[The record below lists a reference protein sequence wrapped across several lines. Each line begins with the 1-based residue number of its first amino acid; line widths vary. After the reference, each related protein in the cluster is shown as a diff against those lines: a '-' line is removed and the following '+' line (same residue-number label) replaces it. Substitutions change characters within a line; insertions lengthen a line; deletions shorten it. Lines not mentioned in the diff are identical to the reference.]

1 MNRRTFIRAAGAA
14 AAVSWLPWPAQAAS
28 ARGERRLL
36 VLVELKGGNDGFNT
50 LVPYTDAEYYRLRPS
65 VAIPREQVLSLD
77 ARAGLHPEL
86 RPLLTLWQAGELAL
100 IQNVGY
106 PKPNLSHFRSIEIWD
121 TASSSSEYLDAG
133 WLTRSFMA
141 APLPPGSAAD
151 GVVVGGAELGPLG
164 GAASRAV
171 TLTNP
176 EQFLNQSRFAMPGNT
191 TAGNPALA
199 HVLRV
204 EQAVIGAAARLRAD
218 RTFTTAFPAGNF
230 GNAVRTAAQVAAANA
245 GVPVIKLALN
255 GFDTHVGQLARQR
268 IQLPQH
274 RAKRSGIQRRGRTQH
289 HARLVPAQRT
299 QHQSRGREVA
309 GQRRDD
315 GARRCPAGCGRG
327 DPDVRSRSAR
337 RVDGASGRG
346 RLHGPHLAAGLPDP
360 CRPDRQGPCSQRLL
374 HHHGRRQSGDLQA
387 VPLQSAALRACLH
400 QPLAPAHL
408 PGRGTGCHRTC
419 QTQPD

>member
-100 IQNVGY
+100 VQNVGY

-255 GFDTHVGQLARQR
+255 GFDTHVGQLARQAR
-268 IQLPQH
+268 LLKDLAEGIVALKSALTELGLWDSTLVMTYAEFGRRPQQNQSGGTDH
-274 RAKRSGIQRRGRTQH
+274 GTASVHMVTGGRVRGGLYGEAPDFTRLDSTGNVQHAVDFRALYATALERWWGMDAAGVLRGRYT
-289 HARLVPAQRT
+289 
-299 QHQSRGREVA
+299 
-309 GQRRDD
+309 
-315 GARRCPAGCGRG
+315 
-327 DPDVRSRSAR
+327 
-337 RVDGASGRG
+337 
-346 RLHGPHLAAGLPDP
+346 
-360 CRPDRQGPCSQRLL
+360 
-374 HHHGRRQSGDLQA
+374 
-387 VPLQSAALRACLH
+387 PLELIKA
-400 QPLAPAHL
+400 
-408 PGRGTGCHRTC
+408 
-419 QTQPD
+419 

>member
-255 GFDTHVGQLARQR
+255 GFDTHVGQLARQAR
-268 IQLPQH
+268 LLKDLAEGIVALKSALTELGLWDSTLVMTYAEFGRRPQQNQSGGTDH
-274 RAKRSGIQRRGRTQH
+274 GTASVHMVTGGRVRGGLYGEAPDFTRLDSTGNVQHAVDFRALYATALERWWGMDAAGVLRGRY
-289 HARLVPAQRT
+289 A
-299 QHQSRGREVA
+299 
-309 GQRRDD
+309 
-315 GARRCPAGCGRG
+315 
-327 DPDVRSRSAR
+327 
-337 RVDGASGRG
+337 
-346 RLHGPHLAAGLPDP
+346 
-360 CRPDRQGPCSQRLL
+360 
-374 HHHGRRQSGDLQA
+374 
-387 VPLQSAALRACLH
+387 PLELIKA
-400 QPLAPAHL
+400 
-408 PGRGTGCHRTC
+408 
-419 QTQPD
+419 

>member
-100 IQNVGY
+100 VQNVGY

-255 GFDTHVGQLARQR
+255 GFDTHVGQLARQAR
-268 IQLPQH
+268 LLKDLAEGIVALKSALTELGLWDSTLVMTYAEFGRRPQQNQSGGTDH
-274 RAKRSGIQRRGRTQH
+274 GTASVHMVTGGRVRGGLYGDAPDFTRLDSTGNVQHAVDFRALYATALERWWGMDATGVLRGRY
-289 HARLVPAQRT
+289 A
-299 QHQSRGREVA
+299 
-309 GQRRDD
+309 
-315 GARRCPAGCGRG
+315 
-327 DPDVRSRSAR
+327 
-337 RVDGASGRG
+337 
-346 RLHGPHLAAGLPDP
+346 
-360 CRPDRQGPCSQRLL
+360 
-374 HHHGRRQSGDLQA
+374 
-387 VPLQSAALRACLH
+387 PLELIKA
-400 QPLAPAHL
+400 
-408 PGRGTGCHRTC
+408 
-419 QTQPD
+419 

>member
-100 IQNVGY
+100 VQNVGY

-218 RTFTTAFPAGNF
+218 RTFTTAFPTGNF

-245 GVPVIKLALN
+245 GIPVIKLALN
-255 GFDTHVGQLARQR
+255 GFDTHVGQLARQAR
-268 IQLPQH
+268 LLKDLAEGIVALKSALTELGLWDSTLVMTYAEFGRRPQQNQSGGTDH
-274 RAKRSGIQRRGRTQH
+274 GTASVHMVTGGRVRGGLYGEAPDFTRLDSTGNVQHAVDFRALYATALERWWGMDAAGVLRGRY
-289 HARLVPAQRT
+289 A
-299 QHQSRGREVA
+299 
-309 GQRRDD
+309 
-315 GARRCPAGCGRG
+315 
-327 DPDVRSRSAR
+327 
-337 RVDGASGRG
+337 
-346 RLHGPHLAAGLPDP
+346 
-360 CRPDRQGPCSQRLL
+360 
-374 HHHGRRQSGDLQA
+374 
-387 VPLQSAALRACLH
+387 PLELIKA
-400 QPLAPAHL
+400 
-408 PGRGTGCHRTC
+408 
-419 QTQPD
+419 

>member
-1 MNRRTFIRAAGAA
+1 MINRRTFIRAAGAA

-50 LVPYTDAEYYRLRPS
+50 LVPYTDAEYYRLRPG

-100 IQNVGY
+100 VQNVGY

-191 TAGNPALA
+191 TAANPALA

-218 RTFTTAFPAGNF
+218 RTFTTAFPTGNF
-230 GNAVRTAAQVAAANA
+230 GNAVRTAAQLAAANA

-255 GFDTHVGQLARQR
+255 GFDTHVGQLARQAR
-268 IQLPQH
+268 LLKDLAEGLVALKSALSELGLWDSTLVMTYAEFGRRPQQNQSGGTDH
-274 RAKRSGIQRRGRTQH
+274 GTASAHMVTGGRVRGGLYGEAPDFTRLDSTGNVQHAVDFRALYATALERWWGMDAAGVLRGRY
-289 HARLVPAQRT
+289 A
-299 QHQSRGREVA
+299 
-309 GQRRDD
+309 
-315 GARRCPAGCGRG
+315 
-327 DPDVRSRSAR
+327 
-337 RVDGASGRG
+337 
-346 RLHGPHLAAGLPDP
+346 
-360 CRPDRQGPCSQRLL
+360 
-374 HHHGRRQSGDLQA
+374 
-387 VPLQSAALRACLH
+387 PLELIKA
-400 QPLAPAHL
+400 
-408 PGRGTGCHRTC
+408 
-419 QTQPD
+419 

>member
-100 IQNVGY
+100 VQNVGY

-255 GFDTHVGQLARQR
+255 GFDTHVGQLARQAR
-268 IQLPQH
+268 LLKDLAEGIVALKSALTELGLWDSTLVMTYAEFGRRPQQNQSGGTDH
-274 RAKRSGIQRRGRTQH
+274 GTASVHMVTGGRVRGGLYGDAPDFTRLDSTGNVQHAVDFRALYATALERWWGMDAAGVLRGRYT
-289 HARLVPAQRT
+289 
-299 QHQSRGREVA
+299 
-309 GQRRDD
+309 
-315 GARRCPAGCGRG
+315 
-327 DPDVRSRSAR
+327 
-337 RVDGASGRG
+337 
-346 RLHGPHLAAGLPDP
+346 
-360 CRPDRQGPCSQRLL
+360 
-374 HHHGRRQSGDLQA
+374 
-387 VPLQSAALRACLH
+387 PLELIKA
-400 QPLAPAHL
+400 
-408 PGRGTGCHRTC
+408 
-419 QTQPD
+419 

>member
-100 IQNVGY
+100 VQNVGY

-255 GFDTHVGQLARQR
+255 GFDTHVGQLARQAR
-268 IQLPQH
+268 LLKDLAEGIVALKSALTELGLWDSTLVMTYAEFGRRPQQNQSGGTDH
-274 RAKRSGIQRRGRTQH
+274 GTASVHMVTGGRVRGGLYGEAPDFTRLDSTGNVQHAVDFRALYATALERWWGMDATGVLRGRY
-289 HARLVPAQRT
+289 A
-299 QHQSRGREVA
+299 
-309 GQRRDD
+309 
-315 GARRCPAGCGRG
+315 
-327 DPDVRSRSAR
+327 
-337 RVDGASGRG
+337 
-346 RLHGPHLAAGLPDP
+346 
-360 CRPDRQGPCSQRLL
+360 
-374 HHHGRRQSGDLQA
+374 
-387 VPLQSAALRACLH
+387 PLELIKA
-400 QPLAPAHL
+400 
-408 PGRGTGCHRTC
+408 
-419 QTQPD
+419 

>member
-50 LVPYTDAEYYRLRPS
+50 LVPYTDADYYRLRPS

-77 ARAGLHPEL
+77 TRAGLHPEL

-100 IQNVGY
+100 VQNVGY

-218 RTFTTAFPAGNF
+218 RTFTTAFPTGNF

-245 GVPVIKLALN
+245 GIPVIKLALN
-255 GFDTHVGQLARQR
+255 GFDTHVGQLARQAR
-268 IQLPQH
+268 LLKDLAEGIVALKSALTELGLWDSTLVMTYAEFGRRPQQNQSGGTDH
-274 RAKRSGIQRRGRTQH
+274 GTASVHMVTGGRVRGGLYGEAPDFTRLDSTGNVQHAVDFRALYATALERWWGMDAAGVLRGRY
-289 HARLVPAQRT
+289 A
-299 QHQSRGREVA
+299 
-309 GQRRDD
+309 
-315 GARRCPAGCGRG
+315 
-327 DPDVRSRSAR
+327 
-337 RVDGASGRG
+337 
-346 RLHGPHLAAGLPDP
+346 
-360 CRPDRQGPCSQRLL
+360 
-374 HHHGRRQSGDLQA
+374 
-387 VPLQSAALRACLH
+387 PLELIKA
-400 QPLAPAHL
+400 
-408 PGRGTGCHRTC
+408 
-419 QTQPD
+419 

>member
-218 RTFTTAFPAGNF
+218 RTFTTAFPTGNF

-255 GFDTHVGQLARQR
+255 GFDTHVGQLARQAR
-268 IQLPQH
+268 LLKDLAEGIVALKSALTELGLWDSTLVMTYAEFGRRPQQNQSGGTDH
-274 RAKRSGIQRRGRTQH
+274 GTASVHMVTGGRVRGGLYGEAPDFTRLDSTGNVQHAVDFRALYATALERWWGMDAAGVLRGRY
-289 HARLVPAQRT
+289 
-299 QHQSRGREVA
+299 
-309 GQRRDD
+309 
-315 GARRCPAGCGRG
+315 
-327 DPDVRSRSAR
+327 
-337 RVDGASGRG
+337 
-346 RLHGPHLAAGLPDP
+346 
-360 CRPDRQGPCSQRLL
+360 
-374 HHHGRRQSGDLQA
+374 
-387 VPLQSAALRACLH
+387 VPLELIKA
-400 QPLAPAHL
+400 
-408 PGRGTGCHRTC
+408 
-419 QTQPD
+419 

>member
-100 IQNVGY
+100 VQNVGY

-218 RTFTTAFPAGNF
+218 RTFTTAFPTGNF

-255 GFDTHVGQLARQR
+255 GFDTHVGQLARQAR
-268 IQLPQH
+268 LLKDLAEGIVALKSALTELGLWDSTLVMTYAEFGRRPQQNQSGGTDH
-274 RAKRSGIQRRGRTQH
+274 GTASVHMVTGGRVRGGLYGEAPDFTRLDSTGNVQHAVDFRALYATALERWWGMDAAGVLRGRYT
-289 HARLVPAQRT
+289 
-299 QHQSRGREVA
+299 
-309 GQRRDD
+309 
-315 GARRCPAGCGRG
+315 
-327 DPDVRSRSAR
+327 
-337 RVDGASGRG
+337 
-346 RLHGPHLAAGLPDP
+346 
-360 CRPDRQGPCSQRLL
+360 
-374 HHHGRRQSGDLQA
+374 
-387 VPLQSAALRACLH
+387 PLELIKA
-400 QPLAPAHL
+400 
-408 PGRGTGCHRTC
+408 
-419 QTQPD
+419 

>member
-36 VLVELKGGNDGFNT
+36 VLVEFKGGNDGFNT

-100 IQNVGY
+100 VQNVGY

-255 GFDTHVGQLARQR
+255 GFDTHVGQLARQAR
-268 IQLPQH
+268 LLKDLAEGIVALKSALTELGLWDSTLVMTYAEFGRRPQQNQSGGTDH
-274 RAKRSGIQRRGRTQH
+274 GTASVHMVTGGRVRGGLYGEAPDFTRLDSTGNVQHAVDFRALYATALERWWGMDATGVLRGRY
-289 HARLVPAQRT
+289 A
-299 QHQSRGREVA
+299 
-309 GQRRDD
+309 
-315 GARRCPAGCGRG
+315 
-327 DPDVRSRSAR
+327 
-337 RVDGASGRG
+337 
-346 RLHGPHLAAGLPDP
+346 
-360 CRPDRQGPCSQRLL
+360 
-374 HHHGRRQSGDLQA
+374 
-387 VPLQSAALRACLH
+387 PLELIKA
-400 QPLAPAHL
+400 
-408 PGRGTGCHRTC
+408 
-419 QTQPD
+419 

>member
-14 AAVSWLPWPAQAAS
+14 AAVSWLPGPAQAAS
-28 ARGERRLL
+28 ARGERRLR

-255 GFDTHVGQLARQR
+255 GFDTHVGQLARQAR
-268 IQLPQH
+268 LLKDLAEGIVALKSALTELGLWDSTLVMTYAEFGRRPQQNQSGGTDH
-274 RAKRSGIQRRGRTQH
+274 GTASVHMVTGGRVRGGLYGEAPDFTRLDSTGNVQHAVDFRALYATALERWWGMDAAGVLRGRY
-289 HARLVPAQRT
+289 
-299 QHQSRGREVA
+299 
-309 GQRRDD
+309 
-315 GARRCPAGCGRG
+315 
-327 DPDVRSRSAR
+327 
-337 RVDGASGRG
+337 
-346 RLHGPHLAAGLPDP
+346 
-360 CRPDRQGPCSQRLL
+360 
-374 HHHGRRQSGDLQA
+374 
-387 VPLQSAALRACLH
+387 VPLELIKA
-400 QPLAPAHL
+400 
-408 PGRGTGCHRTC
+408 
-419 QTQPD
+419 

>member
-36 VLVELKGGNDGFNT
+36 VLVEFKGGNDGFNT

-100 IQNVGY
+100 VQNVGY
-106 PKPNLSHFRSIEIWD
+106 PKPNLSHFRSLEIWD

-255 GFDTHVGQLARQR
+255 GFDTHVGQLARQAR
-268 IQLPQH
+268 LLKDLAEGIVALKSALTELGLWDSTLVMTYAEFGRRPQQNQSGGTDH
-274 RAKRSGIQRRGRTQH
+274 GTASVHMVTGGRVRGGLYGEAPDFTRLDSTGNVQHAVDFRALYATALERWWGMDAAGVLRGRYT
-289 HARLVPAQRT
+289 
-299 QHQSRGREVA
+299 
-309 GQRRDD
+309 
-315 GARRCPAGCGRG
+315 
-327 DPDVRSRSAR
+327 
-337 RVDGASGRG
+337 
-346 RLHGPHLAAGLPDP
+346 
-360 CRPDRQGPCSQRLL
+360 
-374 HHHGRRQSGDLQA
+374 
-387 VPLQSAALRACLH
+387 PLELIKA
-400 QPLAPAHL
+400 
-408 PGRGTGCHRTC
+408 
-419 QTQPD
+419 

>member
-100 IQNVGY
+100 VQNVGY

-204 EQAVIGAAARLRAD
+204 EQVVIGAAAWLRAD
-218 RTFTTAFPAGNF
+218 RTFTTAFPTGNF

-255 GFDTHVGQLARQR
+255 GFDTHVGQLARQAR
-268 IQLPQH
+268 LLKDLAEGIVALKSALTELGLWDSTLVMTYAEFGRRPQQNQSGGTDH
-274 RAKRSGIQRRGRTQH
+274 GTASVHMVTGGRVRGGLYGEAPDFTRLDSTGNVQHAVDFRALYATALERWWGMDAAGVLRGRY
-289 HARLVPAQRT
+289 A
-299 QHQSRGREVA
+299 
-309 GQRRDD
+309 
-315 GARRCPAGCGRG
+315 
-327 DPDVRSRSAR
+327 
-337 RVDGASGRG
+337 
-346 RLHGPHLAAGLPDP
+346 
-360 CRPDRQGPCSQRLL
+360 
-374 HHHGRRQSGDLQA
+374 
-387 VPLQSAALRACLH
+387 PLELIKA
-400 QPLAPAHL
+400 
-408 PGRGTGCHRTC
+408 
-419 QTQPD
+419 

>member
-100 IQNVGY
+100 VQNVGY

-230 GNAVRTAAQVAAANA
+230 GNAVRNAAQVAAANA

-255 GFDTHVGQLARQR
+255 GFDTHVGQLARQAR
-268 IQLPQH
+268 LLKDLAEGIVALKSALTELGLWDSTLVMTYAEFGRRPQQNQSGGTDH
-274 RAKRSGIQRRGRTQH
+274 GTASVHMVTGGRVRGGLYGEAPDFTRLDSTGNVQHAVDFRALYATALERWWGMDAAGVLRGRY
-289 HARLVPAQRT
+289 A
-299 QHQSRGREVA
+299 
-309 GQRRDD
+309 
-315 GARRCPAGCGRG
+315 
-327 DPDVRSRSAR
+327 
-337 RVDGASGRG
+337 
-346 RLHGPHLAAGLPDP
+346 
-360 CRPDRQGPCSQRLL
+360 
-374 HHHGRRQSGDLQA
+374 
-387 VPLQSAALRACLH
+387 PLELIKA
-400 QPLAPAHL
+400 
-408 PGRGTGCHRTC
+408 
-419 QTQPD
+419 